1 MVSHLI
7 ARLTFRRPPPVVGV
21 IRLTGVIGQA
31 GLLRG
36 GLQLESLAPSIERA
50 FRLPGLKAI
59 ALAINSPGGSPTQ
72 SALIQQR
79 IRDLAMERE
88 VPVMAFVEDVA
99 ASGGYWLACS
109 ADEIFVN
116 ENSILGSI
124 GVISASFGFTDAIK
138 KLGIERRLHTQGMK
152 KSLLDP
158 FMAERPEDI
167 ARLEHVQRQ
176 IHGNFKQLV
185 RNRRGQRLNLEEEEL
200 FSGDFWLGSRAV
212 EIGLADD
219 IGDLRS
225 VLRER
230 YGKQVSIRTVT
241 RRRGWLHRR
250 FGFGAETGLGASMLG
265 VPAEQANGGNLI
277 DGILSAIEVRAWWSR
292 FGL

>member
-1 MVSHLI
+1 MVSRLI
-7 ARLTFRRPPPVVGV
+7 ARLAFRRPPPVVGV

-31 GLLRG
+31 SLLRG
-36 GLQLESLAPSIERA
+36 GLQLDGLAPTIERA
-50 FRLPGLKAI
+50 FRLTGLEAI
-59 ALAINSPGGSPTQ
+59 ALAINSPGGSPVQ

-124 GVISASFGFTDAIK
+124 GVISAGFGFANAIE
-138 KLGIERRLHTQGMK
+138 KLGIERRVHTQGK
-152 KSLLDP
+152 KKTLLDP
-158 FMAERPEDI
+158 FKPEDPEDV
-167 ARLEHVQRQ
+167 ARLENLQRQ
-176 IHGNFKQLV
+176 IHGNFKELV
-185 RNRRGQRLNLEEEEL
+185 RSRRGQRLNLEEEEL

-212 EIGLADD
+212 EIGLADG
-219 IGDLRS
+219 IGELRA

-230 YGKQVSIRTVT
+230 YGKKVLIRTIT
-241 RRRGWLHRR
+241 RRPGWLRRR
-250 FGFGAETGLGASMLG
+250 FGFGIAGLLNAGLIG
-265 VPAEQANGGNLI
+265 TPTEREDGGFI
-277 DGILSAIEVRAWWSR
+277 DDVLSAIETRAWWGR